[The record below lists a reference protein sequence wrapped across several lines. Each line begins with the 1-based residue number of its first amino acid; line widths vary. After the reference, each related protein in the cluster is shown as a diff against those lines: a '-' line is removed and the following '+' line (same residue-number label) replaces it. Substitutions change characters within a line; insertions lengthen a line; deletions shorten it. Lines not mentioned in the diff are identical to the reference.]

1 MRLQEQLAKIQKEL
15 HVGKTRKNDFAN
27 FQYRNC
33 EDILSAVKPL
43 LGEAVLKISD
53 QLRSINDLI
62 YIEATVEMSLGEELT
77 RVTAQAFV
85 DFSKRGMSKEQQTG
99 SASSYARKYCLQGL
113 FLLDDGALDPDAQ
126 DNATQSDPV
135 DSSNVSDTDRALSD
149 TLEDI
154 L

>member
-1 MRLQEQLAKIQKEL
+1 MKLQAQLAKIQKEL
-15 HVGKTRKNDFAN
+15 HVGKSRTNAFAKY
-27 FQYRNC
+27 QYRNC

-77 RVTAQAFV
+77 QVTAQAFV

-99 SASSYARKYCLQGL
+99 SASSYARKYALSGL
-113 FLLDDGALDPDAQ
+113 LLLDDAIDPDSQ
-126 DNATQSDPV
+126 DNATQSDSV
-135 DSSNVSDTDRALSD
+135 DSSTMSDADKALSD
-149 TLEDI
+149 TLGDI

>member
-1 MRLQEQLAKIQKEL
+1 MKLQAQLAKIQKEL
-15 HVGKTRKNDFAN
+15 HVGKSRTNAFAKY
-27 FQYRNC
+27 QYRNC

-53 QLRSINDLI
+53 QLKSINDLI

-77 RVTAQAFV
+77 QVTAQAFV

-99 SASSYARKYCLQGL
+99 SASSYARKYALSGL
-113 FLLDDGALDPDAQ
+113 LLLDDAIDPDSQ
-126 DNATQSDPV
+126 DNATQSDSV
-135 DSSNVSDTDRALSD
+135 DSSTMSDADKALSD
-149 TLEDI
+149 TLGDI

>member
-1 MRLQEQLAKIQKEL
+1 MKLQAQLAKIQKEL
-15 HVGKTRKNDFAN
+15 HVGKSRTNAFAKY
-27 FQYRNC
+27 QYRNC

-77 RVTAQAFV
+77 KVTAQAFV

-99 SASSYARKYCLQGL
+99 SASSYARKYALSGL
-113 FLLDDGALDPDAQ
+113 LLLDDAIDPDSQ

-135 DSSNVSDTDRALSD
+135 DSSTMSDADKALTD

>member
-1 MRLQEQLAKIQKEL
+1 MKLQAQLAKIQKEL
-15 HVGKTRKNDFAN
+15 HVGKSRTNAFAKY
-27 FQYRNC
+27 QYRNC

-77 RVTAQAFV
+77 KVTAQAFV

-99 SASSYARKYCLQGL
+99 SASSYARKYALSGL
-113 FLLDDGALDPDAQ
+113 LLLDDAIDPDSQ
-126 DNATQSDPV
+126 DNATQSDSV
-135 DSSNVSDTDRALSD
+135 DSSTMSDADKALTD